1 MKNVTIS
8 LDDDLYRR
16 ARILAAEQ
24 DTTVTAMLRAYLEE
38 RTRRRDEFDRL
49 LKLQEELLASEKGL
63 DPAETLGRDEI
74 YSEKGDARFR

>member
-16 ARILAAEQ
+16 ARILAAEE

-38 RTRRRDEFDRL
+38 KTRQKEEFDRL
-49 LKLQEELLASEKGL
+49 LKLQNDTIAQIKSFSASERLTREEL
-63 DPAETLGRDEI
+63 
-74 YSEKGDARFR
+74 YSELGDARFR

>member
-16 ARILAAEQ
+16 ARILAAEE

-38 RTRRRDEFDRL
+38 KTRQKEECERL
-49 LKLQEELLASEKGL
+49 LKLQNDTIAQIKSFSASGRLTREEL
-63 DPAETLGRDEI
+63 
-74 YSEKGDARFR
+74 YSELGDARFR